1 MARKEKTVVIEAEGR
16 DKGKHFVLTEMS
28 AVKGEAWAMRALLA
42 IARGGVD
49 LPEGVQQM
57 GLAGIAVVG
66 VQQLG
71 KINYAEAEPLLAEM
85 LGCVQA
91 IPDPARPMIRR
102 ALVEDDT
109 EEIPTLLH
117 LRKEI
122 LGLHLDFFTNAALS
136 TQARDLL
143 ARVTS

>member
-16 DKGKHFVLTEMS
+16 DKGKHFLLTEMS

-49 LPEGVQQM
+49 LPDGVQQM

-71 KINYAEAEPLLAEM
+71 KIHYAEAEPLLAEM
-85 LGCVQA
+85 LACVQA

-109 EEIPTLLH
+109 EEIATLLQ